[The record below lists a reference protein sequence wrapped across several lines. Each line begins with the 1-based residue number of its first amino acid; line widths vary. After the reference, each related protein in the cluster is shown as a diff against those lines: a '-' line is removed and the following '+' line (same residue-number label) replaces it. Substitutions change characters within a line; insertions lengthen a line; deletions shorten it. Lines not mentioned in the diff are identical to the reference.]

1 MLRFSWTARG
11 ALGRAQGVSELTVK
25 IAALVCGILA
35 SAIAW
40 VASYFV
46 IDLGVQFMALW
57 PATISQ
63 QFLGLVSWHVFVG
76 AALVG
81 GVLAV
86 FSPIS
91 GALLLALTAA
101 GWAYLGL
108 QLPSGFSPQLLA
120 SLAFSGLGVLAALG
134 ATVRGVRRR
143 ARDRR
148 EPDLEEVER
157 EEALRFEPTEDL
169 ARAVEVRSRAPMM
182 AEDRIASPADLP
194 DAIVPSPLR
203 KAEAPSSG
211 SGLVVVNAL
220 MLLLLM
226 IGVGVLLYVDY
237 RNGSL
242 AEAFSTLPFAP
253 RVAPAVPAVVDGSL
267 DATAGIEGAAPAAA
281 VTTPAIAENLGAD
294 AEVRITSQPLDVASL
309 DPDHWSDP
317 FAYCKA
323 VGTVDFPDQRYSGP
337 YLTDAIANALRVP
350 VTSSPDRVKWRCD
363 GGALLGCTSFRG
375 SSCALTPSVT
385 EMLEYCTQNPNAQGL
400 LAPNGTWS
408 CNDTEPVIPAG
419 ESWPVDGRGFL
430 PGAWVEISPP
440 PEPSAG

>member
-1 MLRFSWTARG
+1 
-11 ALGRAQGVSELTVK
+11 VK

-46 IDLGVQFMALW
+46 IDLGVEFMSLW
-57 PATISQ
+57 PETISQ
-63 QFLGLVSWHVFVG
+63 QFLGLVTWHVFV
-76 AALVG
+76 ALALVG
-81 GVLAV
+81 GMLAV

-91 GALLLALTAA
+91 GAILLLLTAA
-101 GWAYLGL
+101 GWAYLGTR
-108 QLPSGFSPQLLA
+108 LPAGFSPQLIAPLV
-120 SLAFSGLGVLAALG
+120 LTVLGALAAIG
-134 ATVRGVRRR
+134 ATLRGVARRR

-169 ARAVEVRSRAPMM
+169 ARAVEVRSRPAM
-182 AEDRIASPADLP
+182 AEERIAPATDLP
-194 DAIVPSPLR
+194 DAIVPVATRRPEGPPP
-203 KAEAPSSG
+203 AT
-211 SGLVVVNAL
+211 SGLVLANAL
-220 MLLLLM
+220 MLLLLT
-226 IGVGVLLYVDY
+226 IGVAVLLYADF

-242 AEAFSTLPFAP
+242 ADAFSTLPFASS
-253 RVAPAVPAVVDGSL
+253 RSAS
-267 DATAGIEGAAPAAA
+267 AAPALAA
-281 VTTPAIAENLGAD
+281 ETPSPDGSTLTASVTTPAIAENQGAD
-294 AEVRITSQPLDVASL
+294 AEVRITSQPLDIASL

-323 VGTVDFPDQRYSGP
+323 VGTVDYPDQRYSGP
-337 YLTDAIANALRVP
+337 HLTEAIAAALRVP

-385 EMLEYCTQNPNAQGL
+385 EMLEYCAQNPNAQGL
-400 LAPNGTWS
+400 LAPNGSWS
-408 CNDTEPVIPAG
+408 CNETEPEIPAG
-419 ESWPVDGRGFL
+419 QSWPVDSRGFL

-440 PEPSAG
+440 PETAAG